1 VTASVLPAGVL
12 TAMYDRADR
21 EYDLYLTRQ
30 CERAAQARV
39 WLEGLIM
46 TASVLPQCIYNL
58 SGGRC
63 PYPDAGGYYCYAHK
77 CMVPVT
83 PAVLPPSVLA
93 GAYDRPSPPSRMPV
107 VVRGALAC
115 QWVALVGL
123 SPRLPRVFR
132 VYDRPSLVLRPAL
145 WSRWGQ

>member
-1 VTASVLPAGVL
+1 MTASVLPAGVL

-46 TASVLPQCIYNL
+46 TASVLPQCIH
-58 SGGRC
+58 SHIQGRC
-63 PYPDAGGYYCYAHK
+63 PYPSAGGCYC
-77 CMVPVT
+77 PVHRVIAPAT

-93 GAYDRPSPPSRMPV
+93 GAYDRPSPPSSRPV
-107 VVRGALAC
+107 IVRGTTAC
-115 QWVALVGL
+115 QWIAWPGL
-123 SPRLPRVFR
+123 SPRPPRVFR
-132 VYDRPSLVLRPAL
+132 VYDRPSAELRPAL